1 MVMGFEAPKTSGVH
15 HDIAPPPVRMTIGE
29 RFAAASAK
37 KKAEEG
43 GEVIAINNTPEDD
56 RISELLRAVNE
67 KTGRAAR
74 AARDA
79 ESIPVAAA
87 EVATEAASEVAVEA
101 VVEAAPEKSAEELA
115 AEDKAMREKA
125 MVRAAEIRRSKIQ
138 AQAAL
143 TQARSV
149 LMSTADAV
157 PMATKVERPPM
168 PSVDQMQEIDIPGF
182 GKAMILSVDPDS
194 QLMYFATP
202 EERRKADAMMAKDE
216 GMSSRGA
223 ANYSKENVIALTPD
237 QARQYIAAAN
247 AKRRFANVDTTPAAE
262 AVPANNQTHLKNRYG
277 LTG

>member
-1 MVMGFEAPKTSGVH
+1 MSMS
-15 HDIAPPPVRMTIGE
+15 D
-29 RFAAASAK
+29 RFAAKIAEQGGSKDVVDAS
-37 KKAEEG
+37 
-43 GEVIAINNTPEDD
+43 VNTAADD
-56 RISELLRAVNE
+56 RVAEQIHAINE
-67 KTGRAAR
+67 KTASASAGSV
-74 AARDA
+74 

-87 EVATEAASEVAVEA
+87 EVTVEAAPEA
-101 VVEAAPEKSAEELA
+101 AIEAAPEKSAEELA

-157 PMATKVERPPM
+157 PMTAKVERPPM
-168 PSVDQMQEIDIPGF
+168 PSVDQMQKIEIPGF
-182 GKAMILSVDPDS
+182 GDAMILSVDPDA

-202 EERRKADAMMAKDE
+202 EERRKVDVMMVKDE

-247 AKRRFANVDTTPAAE
+247 AKRRFANVDVAPVAE
-262 AVPANNQTHLKNRYG
+262 AAPANNPTHLQNRYG